1 MKKFKWRL
9 ERLLDIKKR
18 QEDALRNELVLV
30 TEEAVSVRRMIA
42 ELKARIRLKLR
53 EMMSMK
59 PAVRLAEQQFFMK
72 YSHTLDEQI
81 NEFRK
86 KLQELEE
93 LRKRKLGELFEIR
106 KFRKGLEKLRE
117 KAREE
122 YMQEVKRF
130 EQHELDE
137 RNSIRSARAVMSS
150 VIRSDMAGNRIDREA

>member
-1 MKKFKWRL
+1 LKKFKWRL

-18 QEDALRNELVLV
+18 QEEALRNELVRV

-42 ELKARIRLKLR
+42 ELKALIRQKLG
-53 EMMSMK
+53 EIMSLS
-59 PAVRLAEQQFFMK
+59 PNRRVAEQRFFMQ
-72 YSHTLDEQI
+72 YSHTLDAQI
-81 NEFRK
+81 EEFNQ

-93 LRKRKLGELFEIR
+93 LRKQKLSELFEIR

-130 EQHELDE
+130 EQNELDE
-137 RNSIRSARAVMSS
+137 RNSIRSARAVMSRL
-150 VIRSDMAGNRIDREA
+150 IKSDISGN